1 MNGRH
6 LRDLRSNTEL
16 LILAEVVGT
25 PSARLKDISSRLG
38 ITVQAVSQYLSA
50 MRKEG
55 LLTEKGGAMRP
66 TQKGMQLLQEHF
78 TDIKAEVDTILR
90 RVSVIDRCVAIAGK
104 DISAGQKVGLI
115 MEDGMLMAYPGQKSP
130 STGESLEDA
139 AEGDDVLVGRLEGIV
154 DLELG
159 ELLLIEA
166 PSEMDGGSKTADV
179 ARVRD
184 KLEDFSPGL
193 LVAGD
198 VVGAALLMKTSG
210 ELFSIHAPIESSM
223 SALSKGVDVA
233 FSGTRGSIDAMLE
246 AVAQLKKSS
255 GYGIHWKVYKA

>member
-6 LRDLRSNTEL
+6 LRDLKSNTEL
-16 LILAEVVGT
+16 LILAEILES
-25 PSARLKDISSRLG
+25 PSARLKEISSRLG

-55 LLTEKGGAMRP
+55 LLTEKGGVMRP

-78 TDIKAEVDTILR
+78 ADIKVEVDTILR
-90 RVSVIDRCVAIAGK
+90 RVSVIDRCVAIAGEG
-104 DISAGQKVGLI
+104 ISAGQKVGLV

-130 STGESLEDA
+130 STGESLEA
-139 AEGDDVLVGRLEGIV
+139 ADEGDDVLVGKLEGIV

-159 ELLLIEA
+159 QLLLIEA
-166 PSEMDGGSKTADV
+166 PSEMDGGSKSAEV
-179 ARVRD
+179 ERVKDR
-184 KLEDFSPGL
+184 LEDFSPGL

-198 VVGAALLMKTSG
+198 IVGAALLMKTSG
-210 ELFSIHAPIESSM
+210 ELFTIHAPIESSM

-233 FSGTRGSIDAMLE
+233 FSGTRDSIDTMLV
-246 AVAQLKKSS
+246 AVRELKKSS
-255 GYGIHWKVYKA
+255 GYDIHWKVYKA